1 MSILSII
8 ITNVE
13 TCMFTLDERVVLYE
27 IIDKVLTIEEANLR
41 NLNTVKF
48 NSGRRIKETI
58 KKVRNLR
65 SVKLKLEGL
74 R

>member
-1 MSILSII
+1 
-8 ITNVE
+8 
-13 TCMFTLDERVVLYE
+13 MFTLDERVVLYE
-27 IIDKVLTIEEANLR
+27 TIDKVLTIEEANLR

-48 NSGRRIKETI
+48 NSGRRVKETI

>member
-13 TCMFTLDERVVLYE
+13 TCMFTLDERVALYE

-48 NSGRRIKETI
+48 NSGRLVKETI